1 MIDPLFCRSGVCLC
15 FKNLWLWRAC
25 RKNRETPK
33 KAVTTSHPHF
43 HSCASTSSHEHTRL
57 HTHARQHE
65 MMYSS
70 LSSSSSVLAMTNST
84 TTKTTPFA
92 STRRVKAAAQKW
104 AKNTKAAPSSK
115 RSNPTT
121 TRARASA
128 FEMGGGGLK
137 RKSVRLNAMDT
148 EAPSSSNKIETP
160 FGTIDLP
167 QLPELPKF
175 ELPNASSSSS
185 SSSSSQQQDAI
196 AQIARQF
203 AKTME
208 DSIPKDVQKNVFRAQ
223 YTAAVSARFLFFLT
237 NGVVASRGGSRADV
251 DGVGV
256 ASAVAKILL
265 EENNIDTKPFED
277 TIRPMVRAADA
288 NLTTAGNSPEKES
301 EGMTEEAAR
310 DVSAFLEAHMS
321 AILSVF
327 REEMELI
334 ENEEY
339 KFPYDMNPVTAPSY
353 QTNLLQ
359 VLRISRDNIR
369 DQQQKVQPRR
379 QRKDGGQD
387 LLSTFEIDEKRYPK
401 YYAQNFHYQTDGWL
415 SNESARLYDF
425 QVETLFLGSA
435 DAMRRRC
442 LPHLNK
448 YLKSQK
454 KNAKLL
460 DVATGTGR
468 FLTFVRDNNPELE
481 CTAQDLSP
489 FYLAKTRDNH
499 KAFDK
504 NGGKLT
510 LLEANAEDMST
521 LEDGSFDAV
530 TCVYLFHELPPEAQ
544 KNVVKEMSR
553 VLKPGGKLF
562 FVDSAQRG
570 DGKRMNMEKEIDQAL
585 ENFPVFSHEPYYRAY
600 SELDLKNLFK
610 EVGGLDCEAEE
621 LAWVSKTLVFQKPGG
636 DESLAMNG
644 ASVTELRDD
653 DEDVDESVLAAA
665 NELKAE
671 MRNSTVAP
679 VVEEME
685 QKPAVEEIT
694 WAGEA
699 STKEIFEQVTPEV
712 IEEKEDE
719 QN

>member
-1 MIDPLFCRSGVCLC
+1 
-15 FKNLWLWRAC
+15 
-25 RKNRETPK
+25 
-33 KAVTTSHPHF
+33 
-43 HSCASTSSHEHTRL
+43 
-57 HTHARQHE
+57 
-65 MMYSS
+65 
-70 LSSSSSVLAMTNST
+70 
-84 TTKTTPFA
+84 
-92 STRRVKAAAQKW
+92 
-104 AKNTKAAPSSK
+104 
-115 RSNPTT
+115 
-121 TRARASA
+121 
-128 FEMGGGGLK
+128 
-137 RKSVRLNAMDT
+137 
-148 EAPSSSNKIETP
+148 
-160 FGTIDLP
+160 
-167 QLPELPKF
+167 
-175 ELPNASSSSS
+175 
-185 SSSSSQQQDAI
+185 
-196 AQIARQF
+196 
-203 AKTME
+203 
-208 DSIPKDVQKNVFRAQ
+208 
-223 YTAAVSARFLFFLT
+223 
-237 NGVVASRGGSRADV
+237 
-251 DGVGV
+251 
-256 ASAVAKILL
+256 
-265 EENNIDTKPFED
+265 
-277 TIRPMVRAADA
+277 
-288 NLTTAGNSPEKES
+288 
-301 EGMTEEAAR
+301 
-310 DVSAFLEAHMS
+310 
-321 AILSVF
+321 
-327 REEMELI
+327 
-334 ENEEY
+334 
-339 KFPYDMNPVTAPSY
+339 
-353 QTNLLQ
+353 
-359 VLRISRDNIR
+359 
-369 DQQQKVQPRR
+369 
-379 QRKDGGQD
+379 
-387 LLSTFEIDEKRYPK
+387 
-401 YYAQNFHYQTDGWL
+401 
-415 SNESARLYDF
+415 
-425 QVETLFLGSA
+425 
-435 DAMRRRC
+435 
-442 LPHLNK
+442 
-448 YLKSQK
+448 
-454 KNAKLL
+454 
-460 DVATGTGR
+460 VATGTGR

-570 DGKRMNMEKEIDQAL
+570 DGKRMNMEKEIDQAV

-636 DESLAMNG
+636 DESSAING

>member
-1 MIDPLFCRSGVCLC
+1 
-15 FKNLWLWRAC
+15 
-25 RKNRETPK
+25 
-33 KAVTTSHPHF
+33 
-43 HSCASTSSHEHTRL
+43 
-57 HTHARQHE
+57 
-65 MMYSS
+65 
-70 LSSSSSVLAMTNST
+70 
-84 TTKTTPFA
+84 
-92 STRRVKAAAQKW
+92 
-104 AKNTKAAPSSK
+104 
-115 RSNPTT
+115 
-121 TRARASA
+121 
-128 FEMGGGGLK
+128 
-137 RKSVRLNAMDT
+137 
-148 EAPSSSNKIETP
+148 
-160 FGTIDLP
+160 
-167 QLPELPKF
+167 
-175 ELPNASSSSS
+175 
-185 SSSSSQQQDAI
+185 
-196 AQIARQF
+196 
-203 AKTME
+203 ME

-288 NLTTAGNSPEKES
+288 NLTTAGNSAEKES

-359 VLRISRDNIR
+359 VFRISRDNIR

-636 DESLAMNG
+636 DESSAMNG

>member
-1 MIDPLFCRSGVCLC
+1 MQS
-15 FKNLWLWRAC
+15 A
-25 RKNRETPK
+25 
-33 KAVTTSHPHF
+33 
-43 HSCASTSSHEHTRL
+43 
-57 HTHARQHE
+57 
-65 MMYSS
+65 S
-70 LSSSSSVLAMTNST
+70 LSSSSSTSQNAVVVARTRMPSATLNRPTVHRR
-84 TTKTTPFA
+84 A
-92 STRRVKAAAQKW
+92 SGCAKRRSFVRTRAVD
-104 AKNTKAAPSSK
+104 TEVPSSEDK
-115 RSNPTT
+115 QQQ
-121 TRARASA
+121 
-128 FEMGGGGLK
+128 
-137 RKSVRLNAMDT
+137 
-148 EAPSSSNKIETP
+148 NKIETP

-167 QLPELPKF
+167 QLPELPNF
-175 ELPNASSSSS
+175 ELPNVNANSSS
-185 SSSSSQQQDAI
+185 SSSSSQQDAV
-196 AQIARQF
+196 AQIAQQF

-208 DSIPKDVQKNVFRAQ
+208 ESIPKDVRKNMFRTQ
-223 YTAAVSARFLFFLT
+223 YTTAASARFLFFIT
-237 NGVVASRGGSRADV
+237 NSVISRGGSRADI
-251 DGVGV
+251 DGIGV
-256 ASAVAKILL
+256 ASTVAKILL
-265 EENNIDTKPFED
+265 EENKIDTKPFED
-277 TIRPMVRAADA
+277 AIRPMVRAADA
-288 NLTTAGNSPEKES
+288 NLTKPGGSKKES

-327 REEMELI
+327 KEEMELI

-369 DQQQKVQPRR
+369 DQRQKVQPRR
-379 QRKDGGQD
+379 QSKEGGQE

-425 QVETLFLGSA
+425 QVETLFLGSS

-442 LPHLNK
+442 LPHLNR
-448 YLKSQK
+448 YLKTQK

-460 DVATGTGR
+460 DVATGTCR
-468 FLTFVRDNNPELE
+468 FLTFVRDDNPDLE

-489 FYLAKTRDNH
+489 FYLAKARENH

-504 NGGKLT
+504 NGGKFT

-521 LEDGSFDAV
+521 LKDGSFDAV

-570 DGKRMNMEKEIDQAL
+570 DGKRINMEKEIDQAL

-600 SELDLKNLFK
+600 SELDLKSLFK
-610 EVGGLDCEAEE
+610 EIGGLDCEVEE
-621 LAWVSKTLVFQKPGG
+621 LAWVSKTMVFQKPGG
-636 DESLAMNG
+636 DETSSING

-665 NELKAE
+665 NDLKAE
-671 MRNSTVAP
+671 MSNSTVAQ
-679 VVEEME
+679 VVEKTEKQAEEM
-685 QKPAVEEIT
+685 T

-699 STKEIFEQVTPEV
+699 STRQIFEEVIPEV
-712 IEEKEDE
+712 IEDDDD
-719 QN
+719 

>member
-1 MIDPLFCRSGVCLC
+1 MSSFSV
-15 FKNLWLWRAC
+15 AM
-25 RKNRETPK
+25 
-33 KAVTTSHPHF
+33 
-43 HSCASTSSHEHTRL
+43 AS
-57 HTHARQHE
+57 
-65 MMYSS
+65 
-70 LSSSSSVLAMTNST
+70 LA
-84 TTKTTPFA
+84 TPFA
-92 STRRVKAAAQKW
+92 SAMRVKAAAR
-104 AKNTKAAPSSK
+104 KNFKAA
-115 RSNPTT
+115 RSNPLQAN
-121 TRARASA
+121 RRRGA
-128 FEMGGGGLK
+128 FLTGGDLK
-137 RKSVRLNAMDT
+137 QRSSVFRLNAMDT
-148 EAPSSSNKIETP
+148 EAPSSNKIETP

-167 QLPELPKF
+167 PLPELPNF

-185 SSSSSQQQDAI
+185 SQQQDAV
-196 AQIARQF
+196 AQIAQMF

-277 TIRPMVRAADA
+277 AIRPMVRAADA
-288 NLTTAGNSPEKES
+288 NLTTAGGSEKES

-369 DQQQKVQPRR
+369 DQRQKVQPRR
-379 QRKDGGQD
+379 QRKDGGQE

-448 YLKSQK
+448 YLKTQK

-468 FLTFVRDNNPELE
+468 FLTFVRDNNPDLE

-489 FYLAKTRDNH
+489 FYLAKTRENH

-544 KNVVKEMSR
+544 KNVAREMSR

-570 DGKRMNMEKEIDQAL
+570 DGKRLNMEKEIDQAL

-610 EVGGLDCEAEE
+610 EFGGLECEAEE

-636 DESLAMNG
+636 DENSAMNG
-644 ASVTELRDD
+644 ASVTELRDE
-653 DEDVDESVLAAA
+653 DEVDESVLAAA
-665 NELKAE
+665 NDLKAE

-679 VVEEME
+679 VVEETE
-685 QKPAVEEIT
+685 EKPAVEEMT

-699 STKEIFEQVTPEV
+699 STKEIFEEVTPEV

-719 QN
+719 

>member
-1 MIDPLFCRSGVCLC
+1 MRLLPLPL
-15 FKNLWLWRAC
+15 LPLL
-25 RKNRETPK
+25 PL
-33 KAVTTSHPHF
+33 
-43 HSCASTSSHEHTRL
+43 RL
-57 HTHARQHE
+57 LR
-65 MMYSS
+65 
-70 LSSSSSVLAMTNST
+70 N
-84 TTKTTPFA
+84 
-92 STRRVKAAAQKW
+92 
-104 AKNTKAAPSSK
+104 
-115 RSNPTT
+115 
-121 TRARASA
+121 
-128 FEMGGGGLK
+128 
-137 RKSVRLNAMDT
+137 
-148 EAPSSSNKIETP
+148 NK
-160 FGTIDLP
+160 
-167 QLPELPKF
+167 
-175 ELPNASSSSS
+175 
-185 SSSSSQQQDAI
+185 DAI

-636 DESLAMNG
+636 DESSAMNG